1 MDPANGEYRQALMMM
16 RQGGQAYRPYG
27 YGGGI
32 DAGDCCTACLCMNM
46 CCGNGARRNHT
57 ETGASRVALVGVLAA
72 LSLIALYLSAVSPT
86 ARMGIVAIAG
96 LFPAGAVVSAGLKAG
111 FFCYGAAGLLGLL
124 LVPDKANALLY
135 LLFFGLWPM
144 VKSLLQRLPARPLE
158 WLCKLAVFNA
168 VLSLFWFGLHSLFLP
183 FLPETLQAP
192 WMVYAAGNAAFV
204 IYDVG
209 FSKLI
214 SFYVA
219 RVDRVLRKT
228 S

>member
-1 MDPANGEYRQALMMM
+1 MGTEPCETILKRAQA
-16 RQGGQAYRPYG
+16 GGLGGRAGRAVADRPLSLRRLAHGADG
-27 YGGGI
+27 YCSHCRPLSCGGGGVGR
-32 DAGDCCTACLCMNM
+32 AEGGSSATAQQ
-46 CCGNGARRNHT
+46 
-57 ETGASRVALVGVLAA
+57 S
-72 LSLIALYLSAVSPT
+72 
-86 ARMGIVAIAG
+86 
-96 LFPAGAVVSAGLKAG
+96 
-111 FFCYGAAGLLGLL
+111 LLGLL

-144 VKSLLQRLPARPLE
+144 LKSLLERIPVRPLE

-168 VLSLFWFGLHSLFLP
+168 VLTLFWFGLHSLFLP
-183 FLPETLQAP
+183 FLPETLQAS

-228 S
+228 LVWYKPQQRRMKQGNRVGEKYDGLRQGRGRGPWPLHHCGAALRQ

>member
-1 MDPANGEYRQALMMM
+1 M
-16 RQGGQAYRPYG
+16 
-27 YGGGI
+27 
-32 DAGDCCTACLCMNM
+32 
-46 CCGNGARRNHT
+46 RNHT
-57 ETGASRVALVGVLAA
+57 ETGAGRVALVGVLAA

-144 VKSLLQRLPARPLE
+144 LKSLLERIPARPLE
-158 WLCKLAVFNA
+158 WLLT
-168 VLSLFWFGLHSLFLP
+168 LFWFGLHSLFLP

>member
-1 MDPANGEYRQALMMM
+1 M
-16 RQGGQAYRPYG
+16 
-27 YGGGI
+27 
-32 DAGDCCTACLCMNM
+32 
-46 CCGNGARRNHT
+46 RNHT

-124 LVPDKANALLY
+124 LVPY

-144 VKSLLQRLPARPLE
+144 LKSLLERIPARPLE

>member
-1 MDPANGEYRQALMMM
+1 MVQ
-16 RQGGQAYRPYG
+16 
-27 YGGGI
+27 
-32 DAGDCCTACLCMNM
+32 
-46 CCGNGARRNHT
+46 
-57 ETGASRVALVGVLAA
+57 
-72 LSLIALYLSAVSPT
+72 
-86 ARMGIVAIAG
+86 GIVAVS
-96 LFPAGAVVSAGLKAG
+96 LAVVSAGLKAG

-144 VKSLLQRLPARPLE
+144 LKSLLERIPARPLE
-158 WLCKLAVFNA
+158 WLCKLAQEGDTAVFNA
-168 VLSLFWFGLHSLFLP
+168 VLTLFWFGLHSLFLP

>member
-1 MDPANGEYRQALMMM
+1 M
-16 RQGGQAYRPYG
+16 
-27 YGGGI
+27 
-32 DAGDCCTACLCMNM
+32 
-46 CCGNGARRNHT
+46 
-57 ETGASRVALVGVLAA
+57 
-72 LSLIALYLSAVSPT
+72 
-86 ARMGIVAIAG
+86 
-96 LFPAGAVVSAGLKAG
+96 
-111 FFCYGAAGLLGLL
+111 LGLL

-144 VKSLLQRLPARPLE
+144 LKSLLERIPVRPLE

-168 VLSLFWFGLHSLFLP
+168 VLTLFWFGLHSLFLP

>member
-1 MDPANGEYRQALMMM
+1 MERWDRLRTGGYRFVYDDALFPP
-16 RQGGQAYRPYG
+16 GT
-27 YGGGI
+27 
-32 DAGDCCTACLCMNM
+32 DSFL
-46 CCGNGARRNHT
+46 
-57 ETGASRVALVGVLAA
+57 
-72 LSLIALYLSAVSPT
+72 LSAFPKL
-86 ARMGIVAIAG
+86 RPG
-96 LFPAGAVVSAGLKAG
+96 LRICDLGCGT
-111 FFCYGAAGLLGLL
+111 GLLGLL

-144 VKSLLQRLPARPLE
+144 LKSLLERIPARPLE

>member
-1 MDPANGEYRQALMMM
+1 M
-16 RQGGQAYRPYG
+16 
-27 YGGGI
+27 
-32 DAGDCCTACLCMNM
+32 
-46 CCGNGARRNHT
+46 RNHT

-144 VKSLLQRLPARPLE
+144 LKSLLER
-158 WLCKLAVFNA
+158 LCKLAVFNA

>member
-1 MDPANGEYRQALMMM
+1 M
-16 RQGGQAYRPYG
+16 
-27 YGGGI
+27 
-32 DAGDCCTACLCMNM
+32 
-46 CCGNGARRNHT
+46 RNHT
-57 ETGASRVALVGVLAA
+57 ETGAGRVALVGVLAA

-144 VKSLLQRLPARPLE
+144 LKSLLERIPVRPLE

-168 VLSLFWFGLHSLFLP
+168 VLTLFWFGLHSLFLP

-192 WMVYAAGNAAFV
+192 CLCGGERSLC
-204 IYDVG
+204 D
-209 FSKLI
+209 
-214 SFYVA
+214 
-219 RVDRVLRKT
+219 LRRGLLQAHLLLCGPGGQGIAKDFLVWYNF
-228 S
+228 

>member
-1 MDPANGEYRQALMMM
+1 M
-16 RQGGQAYRPYG
+16 
-27 YGGGI
+27 
-32 DAGDCCTACLCMNM
+32 
-46 CCGNGARRNHT
+46 RNHT

-144 VKSLLQRLPARPLE
+144 LKSLLERIPARPLE

-168 VLSLFWFGLHSLFLP
+168 VLSLFWFGLPSLFLP